1 MGKTSSSPPRSAAP
15 LWEAT
20 FRRQSVE
27 RHVGGNHT
35 THIIAADNIFLK
47 GFEPKHVEYQK
58 VILTEVRK
66 VETSGNALEPTREGM
81 KVLSAFRIVRHTF
94 LATYRA

>member
-1 MGKTSSSPPRSAAP
+1 MGKASSSPPLSAAP

-20 FRRQSVE
+20 SRRQSVE

-35 THIIAADNIFLK
+35 THIIAADNVFLK
-47 GFEPKHVEYQK
+47 GFERKHVEYQK

-66 VETSGNALEPTREGM
+66 VETSGNTP
-81 KVLSAFRIVRHTF
+81 SP
-94 LATYRA
+94 LAKG